1 MSGLGIS
8 VQQLVDGVRKE
19 TDTATAQAR
28 EEISLA
34 TIVMLALGV
43 GTLVGSV
50 LFVWLYVGRSILRR
64 IRALQSSMKL
74 LSDGDLDSEIYRS
87 AQNDEIAEMSES
99 LQVFR
104 ESMIAARAMTA
115 DQDKDRVAK
124 AERASRM
131 EARIVEFETTV
142 RGALDSLQASAN
154 SMQSTAQSMSTSAD
168 QSSALVKRGR
178 LRRRRDLG
186 QRADRLLRHRGTVV
200 VDLRDRPPGREL
212 GRDRPQGGRGSR
224 RHRRHHAGPRRQRGA
239 HQRRGRPDPDHRL
252 ADQPAGA
259 QRHHRGGARR
269 RSRPRLCGGRLR
281 GEEPR
286 QPDRESDRRDP
297 PADRRHAERDDDGG
311 RRRSAT
317 SPATIG
323 EINDVTTAIA
333 AAVEEQGAATRE
345 IARNIQHA
353 AGGTSEVSSNIV
365 GVSNASNEAG
375 TAAGDVLTASDALRR
390 EADVLRAEIDA
401 FLSNIRAA

>member
-43 GTLVGSV
+43 ATLIGSV

-74 LSDGDLDSEIYRS
+74 LSSGDLDSEIYRS

-104 ESMIAARAMTA
+104 ESMIAARALTA

-178 LRRRRDLG
+178 LRRRGDLG
-186 QRADRLLRHRGTVV
+186 QRADRVLRHRGTVV
-200 VDLRDRPPGREL
+200 LDSRDRPPGR
-212 GRDRPQGGRGSR
+212 RPR
-224 RHRRHHAGPRRQRGA
+224 PRS
-239 HQRRGRPDPDHRL
+239 
-252 ADQPAGA
+252 PA
-259 QRHHRGGARR
+259 R
-269 RSRPRLCGGRLR
+269 RSRKPAPPTPPCRAS
-281 GEEPR
+281 PTT
-286 QPDRESDRRDP
+286 RR
-297 PADRRHAERDDDGG
+297 A
-311 RRRSAT
+311 SASWST
-317 SPATIG
+317 
-323 EINDVTTAIA
+323 
-333 AAVEEQGAATRE
+333 
-345 IARNIQHA
+345 
-353 AGGTSEVSSNIV
+353 
-365 GVSNASNEAG
+365 
-375 TAAGDVLTASDALRR
+375 
-390 EADVLRAEIDA
+390 
-401 FLSNIRAA
+401 